1 MRLRRTWGFRLA
13 FVFFLLGLIGDS
25 KLLFWTVSG
34 LMVLLTYLGH
44 KWFVEK
50 IRKKYG
56 DSLFSL
62 DAYEIPEV
70 RTYFATLS
78 KKEKAEDNLYIK
90 KMIKRRGY

>member
-13 FVFFLLGLIGDS
+13 LAFFLLGLIGDS
-25 KLLFWTVSG
+25 KLVFWTLSG
-34 LMVLLTYLGH
+34 FMVLLTYIGH

-56 DSLFSL
+56 DDLFSL

-70 RTYFATLS
+70 KTYFGTLS
-78 KKEKAEDNLYIK
+78 KREKAEDNEYIK
-90 KMIKRRGY
+90 EMIKRRGY

>member
-13 FVFFLLGLIGDS
+13 FAFFLLGLIGDS
-25 KLLFWTVSG
+25 KLVFWTLSG
-34 LMVLLTYLGH
+34 FMVLLTYIGH

-56 DSLFSL
+56 DALFSL

-70 RTYFATLS
+70 KTYFETLS
-78 KKEKAEDNLYIK
+78 KKEKAEDNVYIK
-90 KMIKRRGY
+90 EMIKRRGY

>member
-13 FVFFLLGLIGDS
+13 LVFFLLGLIGDS
-25 KLLFWTVSG
+25 KLLFWAVSA
-34 LMVLLTYLGH
+34 LLVLLTYVGH

-62 DAYEIPEV
+62 DVYEIPEV
-70 RTYFATLS
+70 RTYFATLT

-90 KMIKRRGY
+90 EMIKRRGY